1 MNSSKSKS
9 GRRRWTPEQRQQF
22 LTDFHQ
28 NKMTQRDFANS
39 NGVGLSTLAKW
50 LRVEREAV
58 PAKVKF
64 QEVVLPITPLRYAV
78 EVVSPHGWIVRL
90 QNGSDVEC
98 LPELLLAL
106 PC

>member
-1 MNSSKSKS
+1 MI
-9 GRRRWTPEQRQQF
+9 
-22 LTDFHQ
+22 
-28 NKMTQRDFANS
+28 QRDFANS
-39 NGVGLSTLAKW
+39 NGVGLSTLGKW
-50 LRVEREAV
+50 LRDEREV
-58 PAKVKF
+58 TSPHVNF